1 MTDVSP
7 TRAQAR
13 GAAARLAVSEI
24 VRRPP
29 PRHPVRRTILYA
41 ALILTSLLMIGP
53 FYWALSTSFKPSAD
67 VFASPPKLIPDP
79 WVLQNYRDVFT
90 LLPFQ
95 RYFFNSV
102 LVTSA
107 IVGLNVVF
115 DTAAAYAFAKLR
127 FPGRNVLF
135 FLLLITL
142 MVPFQ
147 VNLIPLYRI
156 MVGLHDISS
165 HLGVDTYSALI
176 LPGAIQVFGIFL
188 MRQFLQSIPDEVL
201 ESARVDGASEF
212 RILRSIVFPV
222 AAPGMATLAI
232 FTFLGAWNDF
242 LWPLIVTN
250 TDQIRTLPVGLAL
263 LARKNTVNWGDTMAG
278 TVLAAAPMILVF
290 LALQRRF
297 IEGLTAGALKG

>member
-1 MTDVSP
+1 MTTVV
-7 TRAQAR
+7 A
-13 GAAARLAVSEI
+13 
-24 VRRPP
+24 RRPL
-29 PRHPVRRTILYA
+29 RRTLLYI
-41 ALILTSLLMIGP
+41 ALFITSLLMIGP
-53 FYWALSTSFKPSAD
+53 FYWALATSFKPSAD
-67 VFASPPKLIPDP
+67 VFASPPKFIPSP
-79 WVLQNYRDVFT
+79 WTLENYRDVFT

-102 LVTSA
+102 IVTSA

-127 FPGRNVLF
+127 FPGRDFVF
-135 FLLLITL
+135 FLLLVTL

-156 MVGLHDISS
+156 MVALHRFNP

-176 LPGAIQVFGIFL
+176 LPGMIQVFGIFL
-188 MRQFLQSIPDEVL
+188 MRQFLRSIPDEIL
-201 ESARVDGASEF
+201 ESARVDGAGEF
-212 RILRSIVFPV
+212 MILRKIVVPL

-242 LWPLIVTN
+242 LWPLLVTN
-250 TDQIRTLPVGLAL
+250 TDAVRTLPVGLAL

-278 TVLAAAPMILVF
+278 TALAAGPMILVF
-290 LALQRRF
+290 LVLQRRF
-297 IEGLTAGALKG
+297 IEGLTAGSLKG

>member
-1 MTDVSP
+1 MSASAEARIAASRGTAERLLAHARRRP
-7 TRAQAR
+7 TRPLSR
-13 GAAARLAVSEI
+13 VLIYV
-24 VRRPP
+24 V
-29 PRHPVRRTILYA
+29 
-41 ALILTSLLMIGP
+41 LILTSIVMLGP
-53 FYWALSTSFKPSAD
+53 FYWMVATSFKPAAD
-67 VFASPPKLIPDP
+67 VFASPPKWIPNP
-79 WVLQNYRDVFT
+79 WTTENYRFVIEHASF
-90 LLPFQ
+90 L
-95 RYFFNSV
+95 RFFMNSV

-107 IVGLNVVF
+107 IVALNVVF
-115 DTAAAYAFAKLR
+115 GTAAAYAFAKLR
-127 FPGRNVLF
+127 FPGRNLLF

-147 VNLIPLYRI
+147 VNLIPLFRL
-156 MVGLHDISS
+156 MVGLHSINS
-165 HLGVDTYSALI
+165 HLGVGTYSALI

-242 LWPLIVTN
+242 LWPLIVIN
-250 TDQIRTLPVGLAL
+250 DESHFTLPLGLAAL
-263 LARKNTVNWGDTMAG
+263 EVKNTINWGNTMAG
-278 TVLAAAPMILVF
+278 TTVAAAPLILVF

-297 IEGLTAGALKG
+297 IEGLTAGAVKG

>member
-1 MTDVSP
+1 VTTTAVERTGP
-7 TRAQAR
+7 I
-13 GAAARLAVSEI
+13 AAR
-24 VRRPP
+24 RRERRR
-29 PRHPVRRTILYA
+29 PRHPVRRTTLYA
-41 ALILTSLLMIGP
+41 ALIGTSLLMIGP
-53 FYWALSTSFKPSAD
+53 FYWTFATSFKPSGD
-67 VFASPPKLIPDP
+67 VFASPPKFIPDP
-79 WVLQNYRDVFT
+79 WTISHYHNVFT
-90 LLPFQ
+90 LLPFD
-95 RYFFNSV
+95 RYFANSV
-102 LVTSA
+102 IVTGS
-107 IVGLNVVF
+107 IVLLNVVF

-127 FPGRNVLF
+127 FPGRNSLF

-142 MVPFQ
+142 MIPFQ

-156 MVGLHDISS
+156 MVQLHRLSP

-188 MRQFLQSIPDEVL
+188 MRQFLASIPDDIL

-212 RILRSIVFPV
+212 KILYRIVFPI

-263 LARKNTVNWGDTMAG
+263 LARRNTVNWGDTMAG
-278 TVLAAAPMILVF
+278 TTLAAAPMILIF
-290 LALQRRF
+290 LLLQRRF
-297 IEGLTAGALKG
+297 IEGLTAGSVKG